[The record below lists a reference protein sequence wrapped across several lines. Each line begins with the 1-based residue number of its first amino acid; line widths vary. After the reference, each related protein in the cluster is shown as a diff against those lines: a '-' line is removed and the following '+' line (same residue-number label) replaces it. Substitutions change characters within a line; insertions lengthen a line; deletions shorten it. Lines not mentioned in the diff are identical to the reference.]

1 MAIKTEY
8 YCDIAIKTIQIKTAT
23 IQQAANLKQALEY
36 DMNHK
41 IGKFIIDL
49 SGCEFFDSTFL
60 GVLVVTLKKV
70 RKTGGDLKIIKA
82 NSISQLLLQ
91 RIGGSKIFDMFDT
104 VEEALKSFDNIN
116 TPQPLYPI
124 NYVSA
129 QSMYNNN
136 SFGV

>member
-8 YCDIAIKTIQIKTAT
+8 HCDIAIKTIQLKTAT

-70 RKTGGDLKIIKA
+70 REIGGDLKIIKA
-82 NSISQLLLQ
+82 NSVSQLLLQ
-91 RIGGSKIFDMFDT
+91 RIGGSKIFNMFDT
-104 VEEALKSFDNIN
+104 VEEALKSFDDLN
-116 TPQPLYPI
+116 TSQPLYPI
-124 NYVSA
+124 NYVNA
-129 QSMYNNN
+129 TKYA
-136 SFGV
+136 